1 MSNTVNGAL
10 LLLLS
15 AAVAARAHM
24 VSMSTGEIRVEG
36 TRARYEFRVP
46 LYEVAHVTD
55 PERTLLDAI
64 KFSSADKPARRTEA
78 KCDRNANENALI
90 CVALYEFEAPVEVLH
105 AVSSFHKVTVTN
117 HVHLLRAVKGDVT
130 DQAVLDL
137 SFPKAD
143 IRFRPPSPAELA
155 VQQSGGGALRAL
167 GGLAQWLFI
176 AALVLAARS
185 RRELLQLAAMLFIGE
200 LAAAFILPQT
210 NWQPAP
216 AFVEAAAALT
226 VAYLAVEILAF
237 PAAGQRWLVVLVLG
251 AFHGLYFSMFTTAS
265 GFSTGWVM
273 AGAVLAEL
281 VQIGLVAF
289 VFSKLARPLESLQPA
304 RVGAA
309 LLMVTGLAWFALRLK
324 G

>member
-1 MSNTVNGAL
+1 MSGTAKSAFFLVSSAL
-10 LLLLS
+10 VLH
-15 AAVAARAHM
+15 AHM
-24 VSMSTGEIRVEG
+24 VSMSTGEIRIEG
-36 TRARYEFRVP
+36 SRGRYEFRVP

-64 KFSSADKPARRTEA
+64 QFSSADRPARRTEA
-78 KCDRNANENALI
+78 KCQTDKNENALI
-90 CVALYEFEAPVEVLH
+90 CVAVYEFEAPVDVLH
-105 AVSSFHKVTVTN
+105 AVSSFHRATVPN

-143 IRFRPPSPAELA
+143 IRFRPPGPAELA
-155 VQQSGGGALRAL
+155 VQQSGGGAMRAL

-176 AALVLAARS
+176 AALVLAART
-185 RRELLQLAAMLFIGE
+185 RRELLVLSATFFAGE
-200 LAAAFILPQT
+200 LAAALVVPQT
-210 NWQPAP
+210 AWQPAP

-251 AFHGLYFSMFTTAS
+251 GFHGLYFAMFTTAS
-265 GFSTGWVM
+265 SFSAGWVM
-273 AGAVLAEL
+273 MGAVIAEAL
-281 VQIGLVAF
+281 QIGVVAF
-289 VFSKLARPLESLQPA
+289 LFSRVARPLEALRPV
-304 RVGAA
+304 RVAAA
-309 LLMVTGLAWFALRLK
+309 LLVVTGLAWFTLRLK